1 MRIEEILKS
10 NLGVKSVQATG
21 YGGGGCIS
29 EGQAFILD
37 GNEKVFVKINK
48 RAKVTFIFMYVTARM
63 AFQPSKPER
72 FFRIF

>member
-29 EGQAFILD
+29 QGQAFILD
-37 GNEKVFVKINK
+37 GNEKVFVKINE
-48 RAKVTFIFMYVTARM
+48 RAKV
-63 AFQPSKPER
+63 
-72 FFRIF
+72 FF